1 MTLQDYKTKIRTYRG
16 HLKSMDDALEEIYT
30 NGCEEFIIFSLESK
44 RIGVSKMATLAT
56 SLNHHKQQA
65 FLIWLALEKRT
76 LNEINSKMLELI

>member
-1 MTLQDYKTKIRTYRG
+1 MNLEEYKKAIRLYRG

-56 SLNHHKQQA
+56 SLDHHKQQV

-76 LNEINSKMLELI
+76 LNDINTKMLELI